1 MHINFDLI
9 FSIFRIIFFFHINC
23 FCSDMKKDLC
33 SHENSFLELLLY
45 KSHKSSMKYVNYIS
59 SLALCA
65 TTNFV
70 TAILH
75 GLNKMMY
82 DIKII

>member
-1 MHINFDLI
+1 
-9 FSIFRIIFFFHINC
+9 
-23 FCSDMKKDLC
+23 
-33 SHENSFLELLLY
+33 
-45 KSHKSSMKYVNYIS
+45 MKYVNYIN

-75 GLNKMMY
+75 GLNKVMY
-82 DIKII
+82 DIEIIWKIQKYNVKRLNHYNLVQ

>member
-1 MHINFDLI
+1 ME
-9 FSIFRIIFFFHINC
+9 
-23 FCSDMKKDLC
+23 DLC
-33 SHENSFLELLLY
+33 LHENSFLELLLY
-45 KSHKSSMKYVNYIS
+45 KSHKSSMKYVNYIN

-82 DIKII
+82 DIKIIWKIQKYNVKRLNHYH